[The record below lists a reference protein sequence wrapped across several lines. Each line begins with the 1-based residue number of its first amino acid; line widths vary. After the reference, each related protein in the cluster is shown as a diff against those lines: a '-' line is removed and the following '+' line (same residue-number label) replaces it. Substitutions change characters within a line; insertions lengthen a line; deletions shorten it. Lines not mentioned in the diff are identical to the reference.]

1 VTVSPG
7 GPPGDDPQGHV
18 LASDAER
25 EATVERLRVA
35 VADGRL
41 TMDELSD
48 RSGIAYRART
58 GAELA
63 ALTRDLPSVT
73 SPTSTVSRGPVVVAG
88 DETDRYIAVFSESK
102 REGHWR
108 VPRAAKAV
116 AVFGGVKLD
125 MTVAELGSQEIHV
138 RAVAVFGGI
147 ELIVPAGVEVQLTG
161 LAVFG
166 GKSAKVPPAPRG
178 APVLHVHCT
187 AVFGGIEVKVAG
199 PPWNERLAT
208 IRDAIRPPRLPGPP
222 PPPPSA

>member
-1 VTVSPG
+1 MTVSPG
-7 GPPGDDPQGHV
+7 GPPGDDPLGHV

-25 EATVERLRVA
+25 EAVVERLRVA

-48 RSGIAYRART
+48 RSEIAYRART

-63 ALTRDLPSVT
+63 ALTRDLPSGAAP
-73 SPTSTVSRGPVVVAG
+73 SPGPVVFAS
-88 DETDRYIAVFSESK
+88 DETDRYVAVFSESR

-108 VPRAAKAV
+108 VPRALKTM

-125 MTVAELGSQEIHV
+125 MTAAELGAHEIHV

-147 ELIVPAGVEVQLTG
+147 ELIVPPGVEVHLTG

-166 GKSAKVPPAPRG
+166 GKSAKVPPPPAG

-187 AVFGGIEVKVAG
+187 AVFGGVEVKVAG
-199 PPWNERLAT
+199 PPWSERLAT

-222 PPPPSA
+222 PPPPGA